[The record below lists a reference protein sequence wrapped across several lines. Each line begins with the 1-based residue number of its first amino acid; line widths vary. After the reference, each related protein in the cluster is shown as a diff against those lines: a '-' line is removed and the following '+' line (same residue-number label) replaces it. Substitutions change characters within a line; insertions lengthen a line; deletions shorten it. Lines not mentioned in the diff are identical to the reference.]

1 MQKLA
6 MNSVLNYSVS
16 TANILLVDDD
26 ADDLLFLSS
35 SFSSVSPNVRLKQA
49 YSVREAMNYLNRL
62 SDEQLPSLIVLDYNM
77 PVHDGLDFLKILNEQ
92 ERFHSIKKI
101 VLSTAQ
107 STLINKVCKEQG
119 ADACY
124 SKPFRVEQ
132 YKALAQKAFDEFIA
146 N

>member
-26 ADDLLFLSS
+26 ADDLLILSS
-35 SFSSVSPNVRLKQA
+35 SFSSVSTYVRLKQA

-62 SDEQLPSLIVLDYNM
+62 SDEQLPSLIILDYNM
-77 PVHDGLDFLKILNEQ
+77 PVHDGLDFLKVLNEQ
-92 ERFHSIKKI
+92 ERYHNIKKV

-107 STLINKVCKEQG
+107 SALINKVCIEQG

-124 SKPFRVEQ
+124 SKPFKVEQ
-132 YKALAQKAFDEFIA
+132 YKALAQKAFNEFIA

>member
-6 MNSVLNYSVS
+6 MNPVLNYSVS
-16 TANILLVDDD
+16 AANILLVDDD

-35 SFSSVSPNVRLKQA
+35 SFSNVSPYVKLKQA

-62 SDEQLPSLIVLDYNM
+62 PDEQLPSLIVLDYNM

-92 ERFHSIKKI
+92 DRFHNIKKV

-107 STLINKVCKEQG
+107 STLINKVCVEQG

-124 SKPFRVEQ
+124 TKPFRIEQ
-132 YKALAQKAFDEFIA
+132 YKALAKKAFEEFIA

>member
-6 MNSVLNYSVS
+6 RNPMLNLSVS
-16 TANILLVDDD
+16 ATTILLVDDD

-35 SFSSVSPNVRLKQA
+35 SFSKASPQVRLKQA
-49 YSVREAMNYLNRL
+49 YSVREAMSYLNRL
-62 SDEQLPSLIVLDYNM
+62 PDEQLPALIVLDYNM
-77 PVHDGLDFLKILNEQ
+77 PQHDGLDFLKILNEQ

-107 STLINKVCKEQG
+107 SALIRTVCMEQG

-124 SKPFRVEQ
+124 TKPSKVEQ
-132 YKALAQKAFDEFIA
+132 YRVLAEKAIEEFLD